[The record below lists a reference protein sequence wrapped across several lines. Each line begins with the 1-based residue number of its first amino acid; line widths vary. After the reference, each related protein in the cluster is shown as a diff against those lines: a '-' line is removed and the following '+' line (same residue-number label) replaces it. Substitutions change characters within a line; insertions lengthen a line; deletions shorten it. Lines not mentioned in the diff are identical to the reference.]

1 MLHCAHSKI
10 GHTRQY
16 AVHVVHLKIAHIQM
30 VNILDKHMDSLQS
43 GNCFHVTLT
52 IVGDTYR
59 VRATEK
65 LETQGVLPFRSP
77 HVGALHVVLVGSRP
91 EHLGSD
97 LIQIE
102 ERLRVGSIVFGN
114 FGGASLTEIQTR
126 KKLAALTAII
136 SASNSHAQ
144 EGTQTAKDAP
154 EGADAGA
161 STAHLFAGKQ
171 MEVRGVI
178 RLNVH
183 LSFLQVWSM
192 AGLRPGV

>member
-1 MLHCAHSKI
+1 M
-10 GHTRQY
+10 
-16 AVHVVHLKIAHIQM
+16 
-30 VNILDKHMDSLQS
+30 
-43 GNCFHVTLT
+43 
-52 IVGDTYR
+52 
-59 VRATEK
+59 
-65 LETQGVLPFRSP
+65 
-77 HVGALHVVLVGSRP
+77 GSRP

-136 SASNSHAQ
+136 SASNSC
-144 EGTQTAKDAP
+144 AP
-154 EGADAGA
+154 EGADVGA
-161 STAHLFAGKQ
+161 STAHIFAGKQ
-171 MEVRGVI
+171 LEVRSVI

-183 LSFLQVWSM
+183 LSFLQVWSL

>member
-1 MLHCAHSKI
+1 
-10 GHTRQY
+10 
-16 AVHVVHLKIAHIQM
+16 
-30 VNILDKHMDSLQS
+30 MDSLQG
-43 GNCFHVTLT
+43 GNYLHVTFT
-52 IVGDTYR
+52 IVDDTYR
-59 VRATEK
+59 VQATEK

-102 ERLRVGSIVFGN
+102 ERLRIGSIVFGN

-136 SASNSHAQ
+136 SA
-144 EGTQTAKDAP
+144 P

-161 STAHLFAGKQ
+161 STAHIFAGKQ
-171 MEVRGVI
+171 LEVRGVI

-183 LSFLQVWSM
+183 LSFLKLSSM
-192 AGLRPGV
+192 AALRPGI

>member
-1 MLHCAHSKI
+1 
-10 GHTRQY
+10 
-16 AVHVVHLKIAHIQM
+16 
-30 VNILDKHMDSLQS
+30 MDSLQS
-43 GNCFHVTLT
+43 RNCFHVTLT
-52 IVGDTYR
+52 IVDDTYR
-59 VRATEK
+59 VQATEK

-102 ERLRVGSIVFGN
+102 ERLRIGSIVFGN

-136 SASNSHAQ
+136 SA
-144 EGTQTAKDAP
+144 P
-154 EGADAGA
+154 EGA
-161 STAHLFAGKQ
+161 STAHIFAGKQ
-171 MEVRGVI
+171 LEVRSVI

-183 LSFLQVWSM
+183 LSFLQVGPWQD
-192 AGLRPGV
+192 

>member
-1 MLHCAHSKI
+1 MVSSI
-10 GHTRQY
+10 DR
-16 AVHVVHLKIAHIQM
+16 HL
-30 VNILDKHMDSLQS
+30 DSLE
-43 GNCFHVTLT
+43 GRNCFHVTLT
-52 IVGDTYR
+52 IVDDTYR
-59 VRATEK
+59 VQATEK

-102 ERLRVGSIVFGN
+102 ERIRIGGSIVFGN

-136 SASNSHAQ
+136 SA
-144 EGTQTAKDAP
+144 P

-161 STAHLFAGKQ
+161 STAHIFAGKQ
-171 MEVRGVI
+171 LEVRSVI

-183 LSFLQVWSM
+183 LNFLQVGRWQD
-192 AGLRPGV
+192 

>member
-1 MLHCAHSKI
+1 
-10 GHTRQY
+10 
-16 AVHVVHLKIAHIQM
+16 
-30 VNILDKHMDSLQS
+30 MDGLQS
-43 GNCFHVTLT
+43 GNCFHETLT
-52 IVGDTYR
+52 IVDDTYR
-59 VRATEK
+59 VQATEK
-65 LETQGVLPFRSP
+65 LETQGFLPFRSP

-102 ERLRVGSIVFGN
+102 ERLRIGSIVFGN

-126 KKLAALTAII
+126 KKLAALTAI
-136 SASNSHAQ
+136 SS
-144 EGTQTAKDAP
+144 GP

-161 STAHLFAGKQ
+161 STAHIFAGKQ
-171 MEVRGVI
+171 LEVRSVI

-183 LSFLQVWSM
+183 LSFLQVWSL

>member
-1 MLHCAHSKI
+1 MVSSI
-10 GHTRQY
+10 DR
-16 AVHVVHLKIAHIQM
+16 HL
-30 VNILDKHMDSLQS
+30 DSLE
-43 GNCFHVTLT
+43 GRNCFHVTLT
-52 IVGDTYR
+52 IVDDTYR
-59 VRATEK
+59 VQATEK

-136 SASNSHAQ
+136 SASNSC
-144 EGTQTAKDAP
+144 AP
-154 EGADAGA
+154 EGANAGT
-161 STAHLFAGKQ
+161 STAHIFAGKQ
-171 MEVRGVI
+171 LEVRSVI

-183 LSFLQVWSM
+183 LSFLQVWSL
-192 AGLRPGV
+192 AGLRTGV